1 MNHLLWISVE
11 MLIQTW
17 CLELLFILNRGVAY
31 FQYIS
36 YLVMPFRIRML
47 QVHQILKTRSFNFDK
62 IALRKIVNLFE
73 FASFINFF
81 YSCNYLLACACL
93 HYIWMTEYAFFNLV
107 NVWFKNNE
115 NFDNGGFAIS
125 REVLSKH
132 INIAYNPSSIIL
144 LLFIL
149 SFSIIYIERYYSLQS
164 LYDSQ
169 KASIF

>member
-1 MNHLLWISVE
+1 M
-11 MLIQTW
+11 
-17 CLELLFILNRGVAY
+17 
-31 FQYIS
+31 
-36 YLVMPFRIRML
+36 
-47 QVHQILKTRSFNFDK
+47 RSE
-62 IALRKIVNLFE
+62 KIVNLFD

-132 INIAYNPSSIIL
+132 INITSIPSSLIL
-144 LLFIL
+144 LLFMFSLLVSFVLKDITAQNCYMIL
-149 SFSIIYIERYYSLQS
+149 KKNRSFKRSFCLICILLICKTETWFFCMGRGRWQC
-164 LYDSQ
+164 
-169 KASIF
+169 